1 MNKTPIPRP
10 RPPTQLPEY
19 AEICAHALVANELGE
34 QISIGGAVGLM
45 HYFEYRSTYDLDAW
59 WSAQAT
65 TEEQQKV
72 ISVLETTLQ
81 PFGPVRIRRWGDV
94 TSIELLRGK
103 KKIFSFQIAHRS
115 AQLEP
120 SIYSSWPGILLDS
133 FTDLVANKMVALV
146 ERGAPRDLL
155 DIYTLCHEG
164 LITPSQCWQLWR
176 RRLELIGEN
185 TDPARAKLAV
195 QTHVTRIAKYRPLE
209 KISDPAARASAARV
223 RTWFKTEFLDAL
235 S

>member
-1 MNKTPIPRP
+1 MVVRGTLLNSRS
-10 RPPTQLPEY
+10 E
-19 AEICAHALVANELGE
+19 
-34 QISIGGAVGLM
+34 
-45 HYFEYRSTYDLDAW
+45 RST
-59 WSAQAT
+59 QAT

-72 ISVLETTLQ
+72 VSVLETTLQ

-103 KKIFSFQIAHRS
+103 KKVFSFQIAHRS

-120 SIYSSWPGILLDS
+120 SISSSWPGILLDS

-164 LITPSQCWQLWR
+164 LVTPSQCWQLWR
-176 RRLELIGEN
+176 RRQELANGN
-185 TDPARAKLAV
+185 TEAVRAKMAV
-195 QTHVTRIAKYRPLE
+195 QVHVARIAKYRPLE
-209 KISDPAARASAARV
+209 KISDPAARASAVRV